1 VCVRGKL
8 LTTTRRSRQWTGRG
22 TGEALGKQI
31 APVALGEI
39 DIRAA
44 RPALLDQ
51 IAIAA
56 LGEGALGTR

>member
-1 VCVRGKL
+1 VDGEGDWRGI
-8 LTTTRRSRQWTGRG
+8 
-22 TGEALGKQI
+22 GEADR
-31 APVALGEI
+31 PRALGEI
-39 DIRAA
+39 GIRAV

>member
-1 VCVRGKL
+1 VDGE
-8 LTTTRRSRQWTGRG
+8 G

-39 DIRAA
+39 GIRAA